1 MRYSLIC
8 CAAQRQFYDADIT
21 IFLLKFSILV
31 ENCYGSMIVS
41 ILRCNTPKINA
52 CGGAS
57 RNPMWRKRSTRC
69 LKRFIVLLPDAF
81 VGRDRARW
89 SRPKVMHRAAITPGP
104 PNRAAAADTHILN
117 GNQTAKATVE
127 IFKYDFFIPTPTDR

>member
-1 MRYSLIC
+1 MSRSPARLVQSLGLC
-8 CAAQRQFYDADIT
+8 FDP
-21 IFLLKFSILV
+21 LLK
-31 ENCYGSMIVS
+31 
-41 ILRCNTPKINA
+41 
-52 CGGAS
+52 
-57 RNPMWRKRSTRC
+57 C